1 MLIRTL
7 PDPVPPARHEIPPS
21 YIGRLATLHG
31 LDINGL
37 WLQVTQPAYPG
48 AGRRVVVPERLA
60 ALTGRTVHALA
71 GAMPELRDPAPNWK
85 SAR

>member
-1 MLIRTL
+1 MLLRTL

-21 YIGRLATLHG
+21 YISRLATLHG

-48 AGRRVVVPERLA
+48 AGRRIVVPERLA
-60 ALTGRTVHALA
+60 WGHPEGVSACGLTW
-71 GAMPELRDPAPNWK
+71 PDD
-85 SAR
+85 